1 MHSDALTV
9 KLRGMGSEFDTLVA
23 LRYNTQVLLSKGGN
37 LENEE
42 YEK

>member
-9 KLRGMGSEFDTLVA
+9 KLRGMGSEFDTLIA

-37 LENEE
+37 SDNENC
-42 YEK
+42 EK

>member
-1 MHSDALTV
+1 MHLQP
-9 KLRGMGSEFDTLVA
+9 KLGVMGSKFDILIV

-37 LENEE
+37 LYDEK